1 MRITGILN
9 IDKPAGIT
17 SYDVVD
23 VIKKLFIGSKVGH
36 TGTLDPVATGV
47 LPILIGDATKLSD
60 NLTAENKAYRVKML
74 LGVETNTYDITG
86 KIVYASVV
94 NKDEIYIRERI
105 KRFIGVQEQTP
116 PQYSAIKVEGKR
128 AYQYAREGKEVELK
142 PRTIEIYD
150 INNIAVD
157 LRKREVSFD
166 VYCTKGTYVR
176 SLVND
181 IGKKLGCGATM
192 VELIRLKNGNF
203 DIKDSIPLYEFLKLN
218 FEEMKKRIITIDDYY
233 TDLKRINMD
242 EIEYTKFV
250 NGVKLEYNEQ
260 DKLVKVYEN
269 NKYRGLGQIKDGISF
284 FIFFQFTC
292 KIIIFVIRYSKIE
305 T

>member
-1 MRITGILN
+1 MKITGILN
-9 IDKPAGIT
+9 INKPAGIT

-47 LPILIGDATKLSD
+47 LPILIGEATKLSD

-86 KIVYASVV
+86 KIVFASVV

-105 KRFIGVQEQTP
+105 KRFIGVQEQIP

-128 AYQYAREGKEVELK
+128 AYQYAREGKEVNLK

-157 LRKREVSFD
+157 LKKREVSFD

-192 VELIRLKNGNF
+192 VDLTRLRNGNF
-203 DIKDSIPLYEFLKLN
+203 FIEDSIPLYEFLKLN
-218 FEEMKKRIITIDDYY
+218 FEEMKRHIVSIDDYY
-233 TDLKRINMD
+233 DDLKKIVMKK
-242 EIEYTKFV
+242 EEYTKFL
-250 NGVKLEYNEQ
+250 NGVKLPYEEQ
-260 DKLVKVYEN
+260 DKLVKVYYN
-269 NKYRGLGQIKDGISF
+269 NKYRGLGQIKDNIL
-284 FIFFQFTC
+284 
-292 KIIIFVIRYSKIE
+292 KRYLIE
-305 T
+305 NE

>member
-1 MRITGILN
+1 MKITGILN

-105 KRFIGVQEQTP
+105 KRFIGVQEQIP

-157 LRKREVSFD
+157 LRRREVSFD

-192 VELIRLKNGNF
+192 VDLIRLKNGSF
-203 DIKDSIPLYEFLKLN
+203 DIKDSIPLYDFLKLN
-218 FEEMKKRIITIDDYY
+218 FEEMKKKIVTIDDYY
-233 TDLKRINMD
+233 SDLKRINMD
-242 EIEYTKFV
+242 KVEYTKFV

-269 NKYRGLGQIKDGISF
+269 NKYKGLGQIKEGIL
-284 FIFFQFTC
+284 
-292 KIIIFVIRYSKIE
+292 KRYLIE
-305 T
+305 NE

>member
-1 MRITGILN
+1 MKVTGILN

-23 VIKKLFIGSKVGH
+23 VIKKLFVGSKVGH

-60 NLTAENKAYRVKML
+60 NLTAENKAYRVKMI

-94 NKDEIYIRERI
+94 NQDEIYIRERI
-105 KRFIGVQEQTP
+105 KRFIGVQEQIP

-157 LRKREVSFD
+157 LKRREVSFD

-192 VELIRLKNGNF
+192 VDLIRLKNGNF
-203 DIKDSIPLYEFLKLN
+203 DIKDSIPLYDFLKLN
-218 FEEMKKRIITIDDYY
+218 FEEMKKRIISIDDYY
-233 TDLKRINMD
+233 IDLKRINMD
-242 EIEYTKFV
+242 KVEYTKFV

-269 NKYRGLGQIKDGISF
+269 NKYKGLGQIKDGIL
-284 FIFFQFTC
+284 
-292 KIIIFVIRYSKIE
+292 KRYLIE
-305 T
+305 NE

>member
-1 MRITGILN
+1 MKITGILN
-9 IDKPAGIT
+9 INKPAGIT

-86 KIVYASVV
+86 KIVFASVV

-105 KRFIGVQEQTP
+105 KRFIGVQEQVP
-116 PQYSAIKVEGKR
+116 PKYSAIKVEGKR

-157 LRKREVSFD
+157 LKKREVSFD

-192 VELIRLKNGNF
+192 VDLTRLRNGNF
-203 DIKDSIPLYEFLKLN
+203 FIEDSIPLYEFLKLN
-218 FEEMKKRIITIDDYY
+218 FEEMKKHIVSIDDYY
-233 TDLKRINMD
+233 DDLKKVIMEKD
-242 EIEYTKFV
+242 EYTKFL
-250 NGVKLEYNEQ
+250 NGVKLPYEEQ
-260 DKLVKVYEN
+260 DKLVKVYYN
-269 NKYRGLGQIKDGISF
+269 NKYRGLGQIKDGIL
-284 FIFFQFTC
+284 
-292 KIIIFVIRYSKIE
+292 KRYLIE
-305 T
+305 NE

>member
-1 MRITGILN
+1 MKITGILN

-86 KIVYASVV
+86 KIVYASIV

-105 KRFIGVQEQTP
+105 KRFIGVQQQTP

-192 VELIRLKNGNF
+192 VELIRLRNGNF

-218 FEEMKKRIITIDDYY
+218 FDEMKKRIISIDDYY

-250 NGVKLEYNEQ
+250 NGVKLDYNEQ

-269 NKYRGLGQIKDGISF
+269 NKYRGLGQIKDGIL
-284 FIFFQFTC
+284 
-292 KIIIFVIRYSKIE
+292 KRYLIE
-305 T
+305 NE

>member
-1 MRITGILN
+1 MKITGILN
-9 IDKPAGIT
+9 INKPAGIT

-86 KIVYASVV
+86 KIVFASVV

-105 KRFIGVQEQTP
+105 KRFIGVQEQVP

-192 VELIRLKNGNF
+192 VDLTRLRNGNF
-203 DIKDSIPLYEFLKLN
+203 FIEDSIPLYEFLKLN
-218 FEEMKKRIITIDDYY
+218 FEEMKKHIVSIDDYY
-233 TDLKRINMD
+233 EDLKKIVM
-242 EIEYTKFV
+242 EKEEYTKFL
-250 NGVKLEYNEQ
+250 NGVKLPYDEQ
-260 DKLVKVYEN
+260 DKLVKVYYN
-269 NKYRGLGQIKDGISF
+269 NKYRGLGQIKDGIL
-284 FIFFQFTC
+284 
-292 KIIIFVIRYSKIE
+292 KRYLIE
-305 T
+305 NE

>member
-1 MRITGILN
+1 MKITGILN

-218 FEEMKKRIITIDDYY
+218 FEEMKKKIISIDDYY

-242 EIEYTKFV
+242 EREYTKFV

-269 NKYRGLGQIKDGISF
+269 NKYRGLGQIKDGIL
-284 FIFFQFTC
+284 
-292 KIIIFVIRYSKIE
+292 KRYLIE
-305 T
+305 NE

>member
-1 MRITGILN
+1 MKITGILN

-105 KRFIGVQEQTP
+105 KRFIGVQQQTP

-128 AYQYAREGKEVELK
+128 AYEYAREGKEVELK

-157 LRKREVSFD
+157 LKRREVSFD

-192 VELIRLKNGNF
+192 VDLTRLKNGNF
-203 DIKDSIPLYEFLKLN
+203 DIKDSIPLYDFLKLN
-218 FEEMKKRIITIDDYY
+218 FEEMKKKIISIDDYY
-233 TDLKRINMD
+233 QDLKRINMN
-242 EIEYTKFV
+242 EEEYAKFF

-269 NKYRGLGQIKDGISF
+269 NKYKGLGQIKEGIL
-284 FIFFQFTC
+284 
-292 KIIIFVIRYSKIE
+292 KRYLIE
-305 T
+305 NE

>member
-1 MRITGILN
+1 MKITGILN

-23 VIKKLFIGSKVGH
+23 VIKKLFVGSKVGH

-60 NLTAENKAYRVKML
+60 KLTAENKAYRVKML

-86 KIVYASVV
+86 KIVYASIV
-94 NKDEIYIRERI
+94 NQDEIYIRERI

-116 PQYSAIKVEGKR
+116 PIFSAIKVEGKR
-128 AYQYAREGKEVELK
+128 AYEYAREGKELELK
-142 PRTIEIYD
+142 PRKIEIYD

-157 LRKREVSFD
+157 IRKREVSFD

-192 VELIRLKNGNF
+192 TELIRIRNGNF
-203 DIKDSIPLYEFLKLN
+203 KIEDSIPLYEFLKMN
-218 FEEMKKRIITIDDYY
+218 FDDMKKKITPIESYY
-233 TDLKRINMD
+233 SDLKKINMTAD
-242 EIEYTKFV
+242 EYTKFY
-250 NGVKLEYNEQ
+250 NGVKLEYDEQ
-260 DKLVKVYEN
+260 DKLVKVYKN
-269 NKYRGLGQIKDGISF
+269 NKYKGIGEIKDGIL
-284 FIFFQFTC
+284 
-292 KIIIFVIRYSKIE
+292 KRYLIE
-305 T
+305 NE

>member
-23 VIKKLFIGSKVGH
+23 IIKKLFIGSKVGH

-157 LRKREVSFD
+157 LRRREVSFD

-218 FEEMKKRIITIDDYY
+218 FEEMKKRIISIDDYY

-242 EIEYTKFV
+242 EKEYTKFV
-250 NGVKLEYNEQ
+250 NGVKLGYGEQ

-269 NKYRGLGQIKDGISF
+269 NKYKGLGQIKDGIL
-284 FIFFQFTC
+284 
-292 KIIIFVIRYSKIE
+292 KRYLIE
-305 T
+305 NE

>member
-1 MRITGILN
+1 MKITGILN

-60 NLTAENKAYRVKML
+60 NLTAENKVYRVKML

-94 NKDEIYIRERI
+94 DKDEIYIRERI
-105 KRFIGVQEQTP
+105 KRFIGVQEQLP
-116 PQYSAIKVEGKR
+116 PAFSAIKVDGKR
-128 AYQYAREGKEVELK
+128 AYEYAREGKEVTLK
-142 PRTIEIYD
+142 PRKIEIYD

-157 LRKREVSFD
+157 LKKHEVTFD

-192 VELIRLKNGNF
+192 VDLKRLKNGNF
-203 DIKDSIPLYEFLKLN
+203 NIEDSIPLYDFLKLN
-218 FEEMKKRIITIDDYY
+218 FEDMKKKIIGIEEYY
-233 TDLKRINMD
+233 SGLKRINMD
-242 EIEYTKFV
+242 KEEYYKFQ
-250 NGVKLEYNEQ
+250 NGVKLPYNEQ

-269 NKYRGLGQIKDGISF
+269 NKYKGLGQIKDGIL
-284 FIFFQFTC
+284 
-292 KIIIFVIRYSKIE
+292 KRYLIE
-305 T
+305 NE

>member
-1 MRITGILN
+1 MKITGILN

-23 VIKKLFIGSKVGH
+23 VIKKVFVGSKVGH

-86 KIVYASVV
+86 KIVYASIV

-105 KRFIGVQEQTP
+105 KRFIGVQQQTP

-192 VELIRLKNGNF
+192 VELIRLRNGNF

-218 FEEMKKRIITIDDYY
+218 FDEMKKRIISIDDYY

-250 NGVKLEYNEQ
+250 NGVKLDYNEQ

-269 NKYRGLGQIKDGISF
+269 NKYRGLGQIKNGIL
-284 FIFFQFTC
+284 
-292 KIIIFVIRYSKIE
+292 KRYLIE
-305 T
+305 NE

>member
-1 MRITGILN
+1 MKVTGILN
-9 IDKPAGIT
+9 INKPAGIT

-47 LPILIGDATKLSD
+47 LPILIGDATRLSD

-86 KIVYASVV
+86 SIVYASVV

-105 KRFIGVQEQTP
+105 KRFIGIQEQIP
-116 PQYSAIKVEGKR
+116 PKYSAIKVDGKR

-142 PRTIEIYD
+142 ARTIEIYD

-157 LRKREVSFD
+157 IKRREVNFD

-176 SLVND
+176 TLVHD

-192 VELIRLKNGNF
+192 VDLIRLKNGNF
-203 DIKDSIPLYEFLKLN
+203 EIEDSIPLYDFLKLN
-218 FEEMKKRIITIDDYY
+218 FEDMKKRIVPIDEYY
-233 TDLKRINMD
+233 SDLKKIVLNK
-242 EIEYTKFV
+242 EEYIKFF
-250 NGVKLEYNEQ
+250 NGVKLDYDEQ

-269 NKYRGLGQIKDGISF
+269 NKYKGIGQIKD
-284 FIFFQFTC
+284 
-292 KIIIFVIRYSKIE
+292 KKLKRYLIE
-305 T
+305 NE

>member
-1 MRITGILN
+1 
-9 IDKPAGIT
+9 
-17 SYDVVD
+17 
-23 VIKKLFIGSKVGH
+23 
-36 TGTLDPVATGV
+36 
-47 LPILIGDATKLSD
+47 
-60 NLTAENKAYRVKML
+60 ML

-128 AYQYAREGKEVELK
+128 AYEYAREGKEVELK

-203 DIKDSIPLYEFLKLN
+203 DIKDSIPLYDFLKLN
-218 FEEMKKRIITIDDYY
+218 FEEMKKKIITIDDYY
-233 TDLKRINMD
+233 ADLKRINMD

-269 NKYRGLGQIKDGISF
+269 NKYKGLGQIKDCIL
-284 FIFFQFTC
+284 
-292 KIIIFVIRYSKIE
+292 KRYLIE
-305 T
+305 NE

>member
-1 MRITGILN
+1 MKITGILN

-105 KRFIGVQEQTP
+105 KRFIGVQQQTP

-142 PRTIEIYD
+142 SRTIEIYD

-157 LRKREVSFD
+157 LKKREVSFD

-192 VELIRLKNGNF
+192 VDLIRLRNGNF
-203 DIKDSIPLYEFLKLN
+203 DIKDSIPLYDFLKLN
-218 FEEMKKRIITIDDYY
+218 FEEMKKKIISIDDYY
-233 TDLKRINMD
+233 ADLKRINMD
-242 EIEYTKFV
+242 KVEYTKFF

-269 NKYRGLGQIKDGISF
+269 NKYKGLGQIKDGIL
-284 FIFFQFTC
+284 
-292 KIIIFVIRYSKIE
+292 KRYLIE
-305 T
+305 NE

>member
-1 MRITGILN
+1 MKITGILN
-9 IDKPAGIT
+9 INKPAGIT

-86 KIVYASVV
+86 KIVFAAVV

-105 KRFIGVQEQTP
+105 KRFIGVQEQVP

-157 LRKREVSFD
+157 LKKREVSFD

-192 VELIRLKNGNF
+192 VDLTRLRNGNF
-203 DIKDSIPLYEFLKLN
+203 FIEDSIPLYDFLKLN
-218 FEEMKKRIITIDDYY
+218 FEEMKKHIVSIDDYY
-233 TDLKRINMD
+233 DDLKKIVM
-242 EIEYTKFV
+242 EKEEYTKFV
-250 NGVKLEYNEQ
+250 NGVKLPYEEQ
-260 DKLVKVYEN
+260 DKLVKVYYN
-269 NKYRGLGQIKDGISF
+269 NKYRGLGQIKDNIL
-284 FIFFQFTC
+284 
-292 KIIIFVIRYSKIE
+292 KRYLIE
-305 T
+305 NE

>member
-1 MRITGILN
+1 MKITGILN

-60 NLTAENKAYRVKML
+60 NLTAENKVYRVKML

-94 NKDEIYIRERI
+94 DKDEIYIRERI
-105 KRFIGVQEQTP
+105 KRFIGVQTQVP
-116 PQYSAIKVEGKR
+116 PMFSAIKIKGKR
-128 AYQYAREGKEVELK
+128 AYEYARQGEKIELK
-142 PRTIEIYD
+142 PRKIEIYD

-157 LRKREVSFD
+157 LKKREVTFD

-192 VELIRLKNGNF
+192 IDLKRLKNGNF
-203 DIKDSIPLYEFLKLN
+203 DIKDSIPLYDFLKLN
-218 FEEMKKRIITIDDYY
+218 FEDMKKKIVGIEDYY
-233 TDLKRINMD
+233 IGLKRINMD
-242 EIEYTKFV
+242 KDEYFKFK

-269 NKYRGLGQIKDGISF
+269 NKYKGLGQIKDGIL
-284 FIFFQFTC
+284 
-292 KIIIFVIRYSKIE
+292 KRYLIE
-305 T
+305 NE

>member
-105 KRFIGVQEQTP
+105 KRFIGVQQQIP

-218 FEEMKKRIITIDDYY
+218 FDEMKKKIISIDDYY

-260 DKLVKVYEN
+260 DKLVKVYES
-269 NKYRGLGQIKDGISF
+269 NKYRGLGQIKDGIL
-284 FIFFQFTC
+284 
-292 KIIIFVIRYSKIE
+292 KRYLVE
-305 T
+305 NE